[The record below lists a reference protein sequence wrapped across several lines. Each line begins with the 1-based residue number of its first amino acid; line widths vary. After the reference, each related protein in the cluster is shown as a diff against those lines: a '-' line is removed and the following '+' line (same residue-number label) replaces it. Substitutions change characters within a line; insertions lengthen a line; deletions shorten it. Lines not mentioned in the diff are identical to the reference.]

1 MTELLHWIE
10 EDPVRFVALAAVA
23 ILGGRLL
30 WRRLT
35 RRYRPIPVTEAVCW
49 VNDGETLFLDVRT
62 TPETRGGVLP
72 GAVHIPKHQLRRR
85 LQELRSH
92 SAAGGPV
99 VVYCH
104 SGMRSAGAAHLLTR
118 HGFEPVYNLQGGV
131 MAWHAQGLPFES
143 GPGARDE

>member
-10 EDPVRFVALAAVA
+10 QDPVRFVAIAAVA
-23 ILGGRLL
+23 VLGGRLL

-35 RRYRPIPVTEAVCW
+35 RRYRPLPVAEAVRQ

-62 TPETRGGVLP
+62 GPEVRGGVLP

-85 LQELRSH
+85 LQELRGH
-92 SAAGGPV
+92 CPNGGPV

-118 HGFEPVYNLQGGV
+118 HGFEPVFNLQGGV
-131 MAWHAQGLPFES
+131 MAWNADGLPLDTV
-143 GPGARDE
+143 PGARHE